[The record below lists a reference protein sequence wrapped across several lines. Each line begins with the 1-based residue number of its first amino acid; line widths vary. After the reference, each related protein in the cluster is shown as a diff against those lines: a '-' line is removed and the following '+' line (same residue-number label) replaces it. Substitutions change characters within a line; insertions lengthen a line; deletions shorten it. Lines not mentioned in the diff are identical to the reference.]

1 MQLSLVSSLIRL
13 STSAPIGSIADA
25 ALRTSRRWERG
36 ADVGWPPLRFPRA
49 EVGVRGC
56 RGVSGGLPGAAGGVE
71 GSAER
76 PEGLGRAA
84 PTLSAEGLQAG
95 ILTRSCCASG
105 GPGPCCSLIFYF
117 FLPPPPP
124 QILRG
129 WPGSFLT
136 EGRVTRCPALWPR
149 CRTTCRRKSCRRKV
163 RACGS
168 GVWAPRRGVGVRVRA
183 CSGIEPFFCCC
194 KCQSVRCQ
202 RTYCP
207 SPPIFST
214 ESGL

>member
-1 MQLSLVSSLIRL
+1 M
-13 STSAPIGSIADA
+13 
-25 ALRTSRRWERG
+25 
-36 ADVGWPPLRFPRA
+36 
-49 EVGVRGC
+49 RGC

-124 QILRG
+124 DSPGMAGVFPYRG
-129 WPGSFLT
+129 PGNPVPGPL
-136 EGRVTRCPALWPR
+136 
-149 CRTTCRRKSCRRKV
+149 
-163 RACGS
+163 
-168 GVWAPRRGVGVRVRA
+168 APLPDYMSEEKLQEKG
-183 CSGIEPFFCCC
+183 E
-194 KCQSVRCQ
+194 SVRERCLGPETWGGCARARLQ
-202 RTYCP
+202 RH
-207 SPPIFST
+207 
-214 ESGL
+214 